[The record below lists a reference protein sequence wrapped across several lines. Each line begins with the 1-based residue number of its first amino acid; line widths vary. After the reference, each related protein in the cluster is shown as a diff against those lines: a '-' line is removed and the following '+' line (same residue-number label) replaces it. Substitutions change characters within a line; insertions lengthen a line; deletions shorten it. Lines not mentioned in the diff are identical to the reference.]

1 MSKLT
6 LSFKGRVLKVF
17 PVLQGEMHIGS
28 DPSCTLH
35 IDSLALAP
43 RHARVDTRGIETTVV
58 DLGSADGTFVNN
70 NRIERQVLKDGDV
83 IRVGKHTLGFEFDE
97 VIQDAPLPEPQVEEI
112 PADDAEAMTS
122 GMQSGLHSGLNSGLH
137 KAQTGWLQI
146 LSGQNLGQT
155 LSLNRSV
162 TNLGKPGVATAV
174 IARRED
180 GYFITHLEGPVPPT
194 VNEQAIGSEPH
205 KLEQDDVIQIGNIKM
220 QFYYE

>member
-6 LSFKGRVLKVF
+6 LSFKGRVLKIF

-43 RHARVDTRGIETTVV
+43 RHARIDTRGTETTLV
-58 DLGSADGTFVNN
+58 DLGSEDGTFVNN
-70 NRIERQVLKDGDV
+70 TRIEQHVLKDGDM
-83 IRVGKHTLGFEFDE
+83 IRVGKHTLLYTYDE
-97 VIQDAPLPEPQVEEI
+97 VIEEAPLPEPQVEEVS
-112 PADDAEAMTS
+112 PAEAEALTS
-122 GMQSGLHSGLNSGLH
+122 GMHSGLHSGLH

-146 LSGQNLGQT
+146 LTGQNLGQT
-155 LSLNRSV
+155 VSLNRSV

-174 IARRED
+174 IARRAD

-194 VNEQAIGSEPH
+194 VNDQAIGSDPH
-205 KLEQDDVIQIGNIKM
+205 KLDQDDIIQIGNIKM

>member
-6 LSFKGRVLKVF
+6 LSFKGRVLKIF

-43 RHARVDTRGIETTVV
+43 RHARLDTRGTETTLV
-58 DLGSADGTFVNN
+58 DLGSEEGTFVNN
-70 NRIERQVLKDGDV
+70 TRIERQVLKDGDI
-83 IRVGKHTLGFEFDE
+83 IRVGKHTLNFEFDE
-97 VIQDAPLPEPQVEEI
+97 VIQEAPLPEPQVEEI
-112 PADDAEAMTS
+112 PAEEAEALTTGS
-122 GMQSGLHSGLNSGLH
+122 HAALNSGLHSGTHRALN
-137 KAQTGWLQI
+137 GWLQI
-146 LSGQNLGQT
+146 LTGQNLGQT

-174 IARRED
+174 IARREE

-194 VNEQAIGSEPH
+194 VNEQPIGSEPH
-205 KLEQDDVIQIGNIKM
+205 KLEHDDVIQIGNIKM